1 MTTTTSRRLK
11 VVALSVACVPF
22 VYPFMFML
30 FTAVRP
36 EDDFIDSRLGLPT
49 AFTLEHMSY
58 ALENAELG
66 RGIVNSLIAVGTGVV
81 IVVVVSALAGY
92 WFLRHSGRI
101 ATALLGA
108 IVSLWIIPYVVYII
122 PLFVML
128 SDAGLTD
135 NLFVLGLVYGAIN
148 VPFGLYL
155 IYAYYKDGI
164 PGEILQAAEVDG
176 ATAWQSFRSIV
187 LPLSRPAL
195 ATLASLAFV
204 WTWGDLVISL
214 ILIQS
219 SDRFTITVAA
229 STLAGRFDSEPQA
242 NAAAALI
249 ALVPIFVVF
258 MCAQRAIRS
267 GLTAGFGK

>member
-1 MTTTTSRRLK
+1 MTNTTSQRFKFL
-11 VVALSVACVPF
+11 VLLVACVPF
-22 VYPFMFML
+22 IYPFAFMF
-30 FTAVRP
+30 FTAMRP
-36 EDDFIDSRLGLPT
+36 SEDYLESRLGLPT
-49 AFTLEHMSY
+49 ALTLEHVTY
-58 ALENAELG
+58 ALDNAELG
-66 RGIVNSLIAVGTGVV
+66 RGILNSMIAVGTGVA
-81 IVVVVSALAGY
+81 IVVVVSALGAY
-92 WFLRHSGRI
+92 WFLRHSGRV
-101 ATALLGA
+101 ANLLLGA
-108 IVSLWIIPYVVYII
+108 ILSLWIVPFVIYII

-135 NLFVLGLVYGAIN
+135 NLLVLGAVYGAIN

-155 IYAYYKDGI
+155 LYAYFRDAI
-164 PGEILQAAEVDG
+164 PSEILQAAEVDG
-176 ATAWQSFRSIV
+176 ASGWQTFVRIV

-195 ATLASLAFV
+195 ATLAALAFV

-219 SDRFTITVAA
+219 SERFTLTVAA

-249 ALVPIFVVF
+249 ALLPILIVF
-258 MCAQRAIRS
+258 LFAQRAIRS